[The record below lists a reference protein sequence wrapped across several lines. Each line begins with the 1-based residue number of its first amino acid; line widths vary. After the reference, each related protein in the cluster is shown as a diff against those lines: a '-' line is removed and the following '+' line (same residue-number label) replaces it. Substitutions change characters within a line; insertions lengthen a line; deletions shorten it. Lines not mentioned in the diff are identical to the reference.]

1 MKNAP
6 AICFL
11 QLLSLTLRAQAPSIP
26 GVPEPG
32 MTIWGAVT
40 SAANGASV
48 TVNSA
53 NWTLSDNGAP
63 VTSFTMTSAPPPG
76 AVTKPYVR
84 IITQGAQ
91 TYYVMQVPFDSRTIG
106 AGANLA
112 TLADPNLQTDS
123 TLRYSSFPIKA
134 SGAVYTLTPTINGLV
149 ANVKSVDGV
158 AASGT
163 PATFTAP
170 GSSPAFTFSERAR
183 VVRVDLSVS
192 ATLTTYDKWAA
203 GFFSGYPTANTA
215 EGAQT
220 ADADGDGQSNYA
232 EYLAGTNPLDGSS
245 LLRILS
251 LSRAANGTNVTL
263 NWTSEVGRKYQIE
276 TSTGLGNGATP
287 WTAIGSQT
295 SAASPITSS
304 TPASSA
310 TPSEVHRFYRVK
322 TVP

>member
-1 MKNAP
+1 MK
-6 AICFL
+6 AILRSIALSIFL
-11 QLLSLTLRAQAPSIP
+11 PPVGAHSQAPTIP

-32 MTIWGAVT
+32 MTIWGSVT

-48 TVNSA
+48 SVNSA
-53 NWTLSDNGAP
+53 HWTL
-63 VTSFTMTSAPPPG
+63 TSNATPNPTTFVLTSADAGPG
-76 AVTKPYVR
+76 KPRVR

-91 TYYVMQVPFDSRTIG
+91 TYYVMQIPFDTRSL
-106 AGANLA
+106 AGTPAV
-112 TLADPNLQTDS
+112 TLVDPKTQTDVVAQ
-123 TLRYSSFPIKA
+123 YDSFPLPTTTTT
-134 SGAVYTLTPTINGLV
+134 YTMTPVINGLL
-149 ANVKSVDGV
+149 ANVKTVDG
-158 AASGT
+158 ANQAGSPSSFST
-163 PATFTAP
+163 TAP
-170 GSSPAFTFSERAR
+170 TSLTSQDRGKL
-183 VVRVDLSVS
+183 VRVDLTVS
-192 ATLTTYDKWAA
+192 PTLTTYDKWAA
-203 GFFSGYPTANTA
+203 GFFAGYPTGNTA

-276 TSTGLGNGATP
+276 TSTGLGVGATP

-295 SAASPITSS
+295 NAASPITSS
-304 TPASSA
+304 TPAGSA
-310 TPSEVHRFYRVK
+310 IPSEVHRFYRVK